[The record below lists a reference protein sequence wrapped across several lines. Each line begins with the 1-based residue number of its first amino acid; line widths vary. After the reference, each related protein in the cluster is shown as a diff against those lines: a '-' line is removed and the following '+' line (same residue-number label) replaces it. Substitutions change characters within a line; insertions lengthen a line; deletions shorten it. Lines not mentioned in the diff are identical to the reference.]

1 MLWAGEWRR
10 KVPRSLPVQTSLW
23 FCGWL
28 ASSIPQMSRLAEMYV
43 TLCSWAATNNSCFY
57 HSGVYNS
64 STLTIFEALDS
75 YPLSLLSLKY
85 MFLFTVDMAA
95 HLTASV
101 FPLDDLC
108 LVNRN
113 SVRLIRVGQSTHNL
127 QAVVTQ
133 EDSSS
138 LLSTLCWGKV
148 NCLMG
153 GSACSWPPFWFLDL
167 FYLPQP
173 RVGLWWSVTGEDIP
187 EADPDC
193 AWVPDSSKS
202 HLSCSIF
209 SISELLLGKTVQQPM
224 DCLCNGSLLL
234 TAVFSVNYLVL
245 DSGLL
250 MDTLACMLA
259 YCSKSDLSGGGRAC
273 SLSVVALCALC
284 KQSKC
289 GLWAEE
295 VPSGTTLCARG
306 TGWFHKDFE
315 SSQEGCRKSQSSFS
329 SCHDFFFF

>member
-1 MLWAGEWRR
+1 
-10 KVPRSLPVQTSLW
+10 
-23 FCGWL
+23 
-28 ASSIPQMSRLAEMYV
+28 MS
-43 TLCSWAATNNSCFY
+43 
-57 HSGVYNS
+57 
-64 STLTIFEALDS
+64 
-75 YPLSLLSLKY
+75 
-85 MFLFTVDMAA
+85 A

-138 LLSTLCWGKV
+138 LLSTWCWGKV

-153 GSACSWPPFWFLDL
+153 GSACSWPPFRFLDL

-209 SISELLLGKTVQQPM
+209 FISELLLGKTVQQPM

-234 TAVFSVNYLVL
+234 TAVFSANYLVL

-250 MDTLACMLA
+250 VDTLACWHTVASLTSPVVA
-259 YCSKSDLSGGGRAC
+259 EPAAC
-273 SLSVVALCALC
+273 PWWLCVLCANKASVVSGQRRCQVAQPSVPGAPGGFTRTLSPLRKAAERASLAFLLAMIFFFLNPFVCA
-284 KQSKC
+284 
-289 GLWAEE
+289 
-295 VPSGTTLCARG
+295 GTTDCVMSWITLTVFLLDQSLIQCFLCIKWGRRDPEG
-306 TGWFHKDFE
+306 QKRNCGKTCVCWYP
-315 SSQEGCRKSQSSFS
+315 SSSTVSQLLWDVKPVVQRCWSALA
-329 SCHDFFFF
+329 

>member
-1 MLWAGEWRR
+1 
-10 KVPRSLPVQTSLW
+10 
-23 FCGWL
+23 
-28 ASSIPQMSRLAEMYV
+28 MS
-43 TLCSWAATNNSCFY
+43 
-57 HSGVYNS
+57 
-64 STLTIFEALDS
+64 
-75 YPLSLLSLKY
+75 
-85 MFLFTVDMAA
+85 A

-138 LLSTLCWGKV
+138 LLSTWCWGKV

-153 GSACSWPPFWFLDL
+153 GSACSWPPFRFLDL

-209 SISELLLGKTVQQPM
+209 FISELLLGKTVQQPM

-234 TAVFSVNYLVL
+234 TAVFSANYLVL

-250 MDTLACMLA
+250 VDTLACWHTVASLTSPVVA
-259 YCSKSDLSGGGRAC
+259 EPAAC
-273 SLSVVALCALC
+273 PWWLCVLCANKASVVSGQRRCQVAQPSVPGAPGGFTRTLSPLRKA
-284 KQSKC
+284 
-289 GLWAEE
+289 AERA
-295 VPSGTTLCARG
+295 SLA
-306 TGWFHKDFE
+306 FLLAMI
-315 SSQEGCRKSQSSFS
+315 
-329 SCHDFFFF
+329 FFFFKPFRLCWHYWLFNELDHVNCLFAGSVLDTVLSVH